1 MHLLLVHTLLINM
14 KHIRQINSVNTNT
27 YTIVLLDNYDGIL
40 EDHPIFNAFP
50 NAFEIAENELPDFVQ
65 YVSFEIDELNT
76 IITNRQ

>member
-1 MHLLLVHTLLINM
+1 M

-27 YTIVLLDNYDGIL
+27 YTIVLLENYSGVM
-40 EDHPIFNAFP
+40 EEHPIFDAFP

-65 YVSFEIDELNT
+65 YVSFEINELNT